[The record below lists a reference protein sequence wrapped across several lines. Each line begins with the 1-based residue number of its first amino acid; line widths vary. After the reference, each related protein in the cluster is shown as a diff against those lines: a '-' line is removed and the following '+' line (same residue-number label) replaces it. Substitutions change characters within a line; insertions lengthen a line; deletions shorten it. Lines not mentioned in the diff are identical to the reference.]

1 MNSEADALMLLTG
14 LCNKAHNFQSQKD
27 QSQALHRVYHINQGC
42 VNRWT
47 DMRIACQSSH
57 IGGNFPIYTALMDA
71 NFKANG
77 LDGASATMM

>member
-1 MNSEADALMLLTG
+1 MNSEADALMLLTV
-14 LCNKAHNFQSQKD
+14 LCKQAHNFQSQKEL
-27 QSQALHRVYHINQGC
+27 SQALHRVYPMYQGC

-47 DMRIACQSSH
+47 DMSIACQSSH

-77 LDGASATMM
+77 LDGASATMI